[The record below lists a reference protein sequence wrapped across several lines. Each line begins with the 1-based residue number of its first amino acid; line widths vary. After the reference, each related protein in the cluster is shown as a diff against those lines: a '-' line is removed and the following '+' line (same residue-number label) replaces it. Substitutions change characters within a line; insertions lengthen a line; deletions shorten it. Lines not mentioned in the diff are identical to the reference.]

1 MYASSVQVI
10 IALAALLVVAAA
22 DHKPAPSYH
31 KPAPS
36 YHQPQYKEP
45 EYGPPKYAYEYGV
58 HDDYQ
63 KVDFGQK
70 EERDGYSTYGS
81 YRVALPD
88 GRIQTVTYHVD
99 DAYSGYVADVKY
111 EGTPHYAEPHKQSYK
126 PAPKY
131 HKPAPKYHN

>member
-1 MYASSVQVI
+1 MQFIVAF
-10 IALAALLVVAAA
+10 AALLVVAAA
-22 DHKPAPSYH
+22 DHKPAPSYHKPTPSYH

-81 YRVALPD
+81 YHVALPD

-99 DAYSGYVADVKY
+99 DAYGGYVADVKY
-111 EGTPHYAEPHKQSYK
+111 DKVPY
-126 PAPKY
+126 PAALPG
-131 HKPAPKYHN
+131 